1 LIAEE
6 EKYRAWM
13 VAALA
18 GDGVAYRK
26 LLAAVSDNLRVYY
39 QRRLGPTDAEDLVQ
53 ETLAAIHSRRGTYDA
68 SLPFTAWVY
77 GIARYKIIDVYRR
90 NKRRPTV
97 SIDDV
102 HELFA
107 NDEAEA
113 ANAKRDIEKL
123 LAMLPEKQ
131 ANLLRKI
138 KLEGL
143 SVEQVAARMGMSQSA
158 VKVGVHRALKVL
170 RGTMIK

>member
-1 LIAEE
+1 
-6 EKYRAWM
+6 M

-26 LLAAVSDNLRVYY
+26 LQAAVSDNLRVYY
-39 QRRLGPTDAEDLVQ
+39 QRRLGPADAEDLVQ
-53 ETLAAIHSRRGTYDA
+53 ETLAAIHSRRGTYNA

-131 ANLLRKI
+131 ANLLRKV

>member
-1 LIAEE
+1 MIAEE

-26 LLAAVSDNLRVYY
+26 LLAALSDNLRVYY
-39 QRRLGPTDAEDLVQ
+39 KRRLGPTDAEDLVQ

>member
-1 LIAEE
+1 MIAEE

-26 LLAAVSDNLRVYY
+26 LLAAVSDNLRLYY
-39 QRRLGPTDAEDLVQ
+39 QRRLGPADAEDLVQ
-53 ETLAAIHSRRGTYDA
+53 ETLAAIHSRRGTYDT

-123 LAMLPEKQ
+123 LAMLPDKQ
-131 ANLLRKI
+131 ATLVRKI

-143 SVEQVAARMGMSQSA
+143 SVEQVATRMGMSQSA

>member
-1 LIAEE
+1 MIAEE

-26 LLAAVSDNLRVYY
+26 LLAAVSGNLRVYY
-39 QRRLGPTDAEDLVQ
+39 QRRLGPADAEDLVQ
-53 ETLAAIHSRRGTYDA
+53 ETLAAIHSRRGTYDT

-131 ANLLRKI
+131 ADLVRKI

-158 VKVGVHRALKVL
+158 VKVGVHRALKAL

>member
-39 QRRLGPTDAEDLVQ
+39 QRRLGPADAEDLVQ
-53 ETLAAIHSRRGTYDA
+53 ETLAAIHSRRGTYNA

-131 ANLLRKI
+131 ANLLRKV

>member
-18 GDGVAYRK
+18 GDGVVYRK
-26 LLAAVSDNLRVYY
+26 LLAAVRDNLRVYY
-39 QRRLGPTDAEDLVQ
+39 QRRLGPADAEDLVQ
-53 ETLAAIHSRRGTYDA
+53 ETLAAIHSRRGTYNA

-143 SVEQVAARMGMSQSA
+143 SVEQVAVRMGMSQSA
-158 VKVGVHRALKVL
+158 VKVGVHRALKIL

>member
-1 LIAEE
+1 
-6 EKYRAWM
+6 M

-39 QRRLGPTDAEDLVQ
+39 QRRLGPADAEDLVQ
-53 ETLAAIHSRRGTYDA
+53 ETLAAIHSRRGTYNA

-131 ANLLRKI
+131 ANLLRKV

>member
-1 LIAEE
+1 MIAEE

-26 LLAAVSDNLRVYY
+26 LLAALSDNLRVYY
-39 QRRLGPTDAEDLVQ
+39 QRRLGPADAEDLVQ
-53 ETLAAIHSRRGTYDA
+53 ETLAAIHSRRGTYNA

-131 ANLLRKI
+131 ANLLRKV

>member
-26 LLAAVSDNLRVYY
+26 LLAAVSDNLRLYY
-39 QRRLGPTDAEDLVQ
+39 QRRLGPADAEDLVQ
-53 ETLAAIHSRRGTYDA
+53 ETLAAIHSRRGTYDT

-123 LAMLPEKQ
+123 LAMLPDKQ
-131 ANLLRKI
+131 ATLVRKI

-143 SVEQVAARMGMSQSA
+143 SVEQVATRMGMSQSA